1 MKIKI
6 ELNLP
11 FQKLE
16 DYNIETNLDDIIQ
29 ALPENSSIDK
39 QEILDSILKEGEFQ
53 NDYFYLEK
61 NDNSEIILFELDESK
76 FLNILNVLEND
87 KFFYIKKHHHFNIK
101 SGDEYT
107 EISGG
112 ELQKTI
118 LTGGPFEEYAIAN
131 KEEIEKY
138 EASTDADQIK
148 NTDDGDTKYLIKSKD
163 FNYDEWL
170 NKLVL
175 FRKEFFK
182 DMAKGDAAFD
192 GIFYDGE
199 EYTENEKDDY
209 AEEYYQICENNV
221 NLEKDGEEVDSGYL
235 ELTLY
240 SNWVLWDGDEC
251 EGYNRDGEDAF
262 LMSEVD
268 YDHMELI
275 TEREIEIY
283 YNFSYAKHAFGER
296 VWAYRKELMMRYGR
310 LDFKTNAVVSK

>member
-39 QEILDSILKEGEFQ
+39 QEILDSILKDGFVDVE
-53 NDYFYLEK
+53 YFGLEK
-61 NDNSEIILFELDESK
+61 NDNSEIILFESDESK

-112 ELQKTI
+112 ERQKTI
-118 LTGGPFEEYAIAN
+118 LTGGPYEEYAIAN

-138 EASTDADQIK
+138 EASADADQIK
-148 NTDDGDTKYLIKSKD
+148 IIAGAGEKYLIKSKD

-182 DMAKGDAAFD
+182 DMAKDYDAFD
-192 GIFYDGE
+192 DIFYDGE

-209 AEEYYQICENNV
+209 AEEYYQILENLV
-221 NLEKDGEEVDSGYL
+221 SLEKDGEEVDSGYL

-240 SNWVLWDGDEC
+240 SNWVLWDEDEC
-251 EGYNRDGEDAF
+251 RGYDREEEDAF

-283 YNFSYAKHAFGER
+283 YDFSYAEHAFGKM
-296 VWAYRKELMMRYGR
+296 VWAYRKERMIRKFQEELE
-310 LDFKTNAVVSK
+310 K

>member
-39 QEILDSILKEGEFQ
+39 QEILDSILKEGEFR
-53 NDYFYLEK
+53 NEYFGLEK
-61 NDNSEIILFELDESK
+61 NDDSEIILFESDESK

-112 ELQKTI
+112 ERQKTI
-118 LTGGPFEEYAIAN
+118 LTGGPYEEYAIAN

-138 EASTDADQIK
+138 EASADADQIK
-148 NTDDGDTKYLIKSKD
+148 IIAGAGEDYLIKSKD

-182 DMAKGDAAFD
+182 DMAKDDDAFD
-192 GIFYDGE
+192 DIFYNGE

-209 AEEYYQICENNV
+209 AEEYYQILENSV
-221 NLEKDGEEVDSGYL
+221 YLEKDGEEVDSGYL

-240 SNWVLWDGDEC
+240 SNWVLWDEDEC
-251 EGYNRDGEDAF
+251 QGYDRQEEDAF

-283 YNFSYAKHAFGER
+283 YHFSYAEHAFGEM
-296 VWAYRKELMMRYGR
+296 VWAYRKERMMRKFQEE
-310 LDFKTNAVVSK
+310 LEK